1 MKNEEVFLLERMLGH
16 SLSYHSG
23 KIFIKGAMF
32 CHESSFQNQLKTSE
46 DMCCALRM
54 EYLRASLCPFNA
66 LRVFLLS
73 GSTGEVKLDGN

>member
-32 CHESSFQNQLKTSE
+32 CHESSFQNQLKTHG
-46 DMCCALRM
+46 DMCCARM
-54 EYLRASLCPFNA
+54 EYLHASLRPFYA

-73 GSTGEVKLDGN
+73 GFTGEVKLDGN